1 MERIRRIWG
10 RIARRKWLGTGL
22 VALLLFLVLIPLYRQ
37 AIMCNDELLSRYWS
51 MKGFTQ
57 FYRYFWDDLV
67 GRGRA
72 LSAGV
77 IPVTMYLGFLGSGNG
92 TFKIVQILSILL
104 DVSLFM
110 LLLERLFHDRKFA
123 VVCGLSVVAFLP
135 VTFEHTVPNAF
146 NTLYNIPFSLLLLSL
161 VLFSEYLEKGGKK
174 KMAFSMLLLF
184 INLTCYESFVMFLPL
199 YWGIAVGKVGLD
211 KRKRLL
217 KVCACPATV
226 GALFLLLYVMS
237 SVLFPSHYPGNQ
249 ISEIS
254 FGKMIAIISQLSGAS
269 FPGYYCFV
277 PKYHYLADYYNHL
290 GAAEYARILAVC
302 LIFFAIVHMLLG
314 RGTGKPVGLKSL
326 FACLGMGGL
335 CVILPTL
342 PLSVA
347 SMYQQTV
354 GTDSWIAVP
363 TNWFCYFGA
372 TFLCWFLVWQ
382 LVGRYRRKAAVF
394 LAAAAAAIYLFPV
407 QAMND
412 IFSQQQN
419 RAFQRLTRIESLFST
434 ELFRA
439 LDGNM
444 FYSTDCFET
453 VNALVIHDSYW
464 NDYAA
469 SQGLGIRIANYEGSA
484 ADNRIYYD
492 GEQFTVW
499 YGNAAC
505 VITSR
510 PEEGVGTCQ
519 DGGETGKEIQ
529 FTETTEDS
537 EFYEYYYR
545 LAETGEL
552 EACCREDF
560 LKGRQQ

>member
-1 MERIRRIWG
+1 MERIRRICRG
-10 RIARRKWLGTGL
+10 MTRRKFLGTGL

-51 MKGFTQ
+51 MKGFDQ

-77 IPVTMYLGFLGSGNG
+77 IPITMYLGFLGSGNG
-92 TFKIVQILSILL
+92 TFKIAQILSILL

-110 LLLERLFHDRKFA
+110 LLLDKLFHDRKFA
-123 VVCGLSVVAFLP
+123 VVCGLSIVTFLP
-135 VTFEHTVPNAF
+135 VTFEHTAPNAF
-146 NTLYNIPFSLLLLSL
+146 NTLYNIPFSLLLISL
-161 VLFSEYLEKGGKK
+161 VLFTEYLEKGGKK
-174 KMAFSMLLLF
+174 KLAFSMLLLF

-199 YWGIAVGKVGLD
+199 YWGIAVGKVGLE
-211 KRKRLL
+211 KKKRLL
-217 KVCACPATV
+217 KVCICPAAA
-226 GALFLLLYVMS
+226 GALFLILYVIS
-237 SVLFPSHYPGNQ
+237 GVLFPSRYPGNQ
-249 ISEIS
+249 ISGIS
-254 FGKMIAIISQLSGAS
+254 VGKMLAIISNLSVAS

-277 PKYHYLADYYNHL
+277 PKYHYLADYYNCL
-290 GAAEYARILAVC
+290 GMAEYARILAVC
-302 LIFFAIVHMLLG
+302 FLFFVIAHRLLG
-314 RGTGKPVGLKSL
+314 HGTGKPMGTKSL
-326 FACLGMGGL
+326 FACLGMGAL
-335 CVILPTL
+335 CIILPTL

-372 TFLCWFLVWQ
+372 TFLCWLLVWQ
-382 LVGRYRRKAAVF
+382 LAGRCRRKAVAFLTAAV
-394 LAAAAAAIYLFPV
+394 AAIYLFPV

-412 IFSQQQN
+412 IFSHQQN
-419 RAFQRLTRIESLFST
+419 QAFQRLIRIESLFST
-434 ELFRA
+434 ELFRV
-439 LDGNM
+439 LNGST

-453 VNALVIHDSYW
+453 VNALAIHDSYW

-469 SQGLGIRIANYEGSA
+469 IWGLEINIANYEGGA

-499 YGNAAC
+499 YGSAAC

-510 PEEGVGTCQ
+510 PEEGVGICQ
-519 DGGETGKEIQ
+519 DGGEIGKEMQ
-529 FTETTEDS
+529 FAEMMEDS
-537 EFYEYYYR
+537 GFYEYYYR
-545 LAETGEL
+545 LVENGEL
-552 EACCREDF
+552 ENCGREDF
-560 LKGRQQ
+560 LKGGQH